1 MEAIYGLSVD
11 PFNDNVFATACND
24 GSTFIFDLRESN
36 ENQWDACITLRSSN
50 PFHAVMHNP
59 VQAGLLATANTKDG
73 IELWDIRSPNEPCIR
88 FTDCLET
95 QQSAMSV
102 RFNIRG
108 TQ

>member
-1 MEAIYGLSVD
+1 
-11 PFNDNVFATACND
+11 
-24 GSTFIFDLRESN
+24 
-36 ENQWDACITLRSSN
+36 RSSN

-59 VQAGLLATANTKDG
+59 VQAGILATANTKDG
-73 IELWDIRSPNEPCIR
+73 IGLWDIRSPNEPCIR

-108 TQ
+108 TQILALRRRLPPILYNLTSPHPGVEFDHVSYYNSCTMKS